1 MISNFEFRIS
11 KWILVLMVGLA
22 LARAAQ
28 AAQAPPAPPAVVV
41 TGQGVVAAAPDQ
53 VVLRVGASVQA
64 RQADAAQGQ
73 VNEIVQRTLEALRRL
88 NVPAA
93 QVKSVGLTLSPV
105 YEQTDPRT
113 RPGAPRV
120 AGYRAGHTLQVTL
133 QEVRRAGELL
143 DAAVAAGANQIED
156 PVFRLADEG
165 RARQEA
171 LRLAVREARAKAEAI
186 AEAMGVRLLG
196 VMEVTE
202 GPVTIQRPRFEARLA
217 AAPDAGTP
225 VEPGQVR
232 VEAAVTV
239 RYRIADSG
247 APL

>member
-1 MISNFEFRIS
+1 MRNAECGRVL
-11 KWILVLMVGLA
+11 ILWALSLA
-22 LARAAQ
+22 LAPMAW

-41 TGQGVVAAAPDQ
+41 TGQGVVSAAPDQ
-53 VVLRVGASVQA
+53 VLLRLGASLQA
-64 RQADAAQGQ
+64 RQADAAQSQ

-88 NVPAA
+88 GIPAA
-93 QVKSVGLTLSPV
+93 EIRSVGLTLSPV
-105 YEQTDPRT
+105 YEQVDPRT

-120 AGYRAGHTLQVTL
+120 AGYRAAHTLQVL
-133 QEVRRAGELL
+133 LHEVRRAGEVL

-171 LRLAVREARAKAEAI
+171 LRLAVRDARAKAEAI
-186 AEAMGVRLLG
+186 AEAMGVRLVG
-196 VMEVTE
+196 VIEVTE
-202 GPVTIQRPRFEARLA
+202 GPVAIQRPRMEARLA

-239 RYRIADSG
+239 RYRIADAG

>member
-1 MISNFEFRIS
+1 MRLA
-11 KWILVLMVGLA
+11 WLPLLA
-22 LARAAQ
+22 LATLGAVGTAAS
-28 AAQAPPAPPAVVV
+28 AAQAPQAPPAVVV
-41 TGQGVVAAAPDQ
+41 TGQGVVSAAPDQ
-53 VVLRVGASVQA
+53 VVLRLGASVQA
-64 RQADAAQGQ
+64 RQADAAQIQ

-88 NVPAA
+88 NIPAP
-93 QVKSVGLTLSPV
+93 QIRSVGLTLSPV
-105 YEQTDPRT
+105 YEPVDPRT
-113 RPGAPRV
+113 RPGPPRV
-120 AGYRAGHTLQVTL
+120 AGYRAAHTLQVSL
-133 QEVRRAGELL
+133 QEVRRAGEVL

-196 VMEVTE
+196 VLEVAE
-202 GPVTIQRPRFEARLA
+202 GPVAIQRPRFEARLA

-232 VEAAVTV
+232 VEASVTV
-239 RYRIADSG
+239 RYRIADAG

>member
-1 MISNFEFRIS
+1 MRNAERRRVLLLAALG
-11 KWILVLMVGLA
+11 LVFA
-22 LARAAQ
+22 QAAG

-41 TGQGVVAAAPDQ
+41 SGQGVVSAAPDQ
-53 VVLRVGASVQA
+53 VLLRLGVSLQA
-64 RQADAAQGQ
+64 RQADTAQSQ
-73 VNEIVQRTLEALRRL
+73 VNEVVQKTLEALRRL
-88 NVPAA
+88 GVPPA
-93 QVKSVGLTLSPV
+93 QIRSVGLTLSPV
-105 YEQTDPRT
+105 YEQVDPRT
-113 RPGAPRV
+113 RPGPPRV
-120 AGYRAGHTLQVTL
+120 AGYRAAHTLQVLL
-133 QEVRRAGELL
+133 QEVRRAGEVL

-165 RARQEA
+165 RVRQEA
-171 LRLAVREARAKAEAI
+171 LRLAVRDARAKAEAI
-186 AEAMGVRLLG
+186 AEAMGVRLLS

-202 GPVTIQRPRFEARLA
+202 GPVAIQRPRMESRLA

-239 RYRIADSG
+239 RYRIADAG